1 MLKFIAVCLN
11 LHFALALQRMNGMN
25 VYPEGISVFG
35 LFFIVAMI
43 GGCVYCYLKCCRGR
57 GNQGGRNRGGWFGDN
72 SSDASDRYFINN
84 SAIMKEDHRL
94 HLTTLIKCMLVHLLK
109 GPTATIL
116 LHLPHVKDLHLALQ
130 TTCLE
135 QQTSIIEII
144 DGRVPIILPKSNLVK
159 IVDFVTNTQDTVNSQ
174 ESC

>member
-1 MLKFIAVCLN
+1 MT
-11 LHFALALQRMNGMN
+11 
-25 VYPEGISVFG
+25 
-35 LFFIVAMI
+35 
-43 GGCVYCYLKCCRGR
+43 
-57 GNQGGRNRGGWFGDN
+57 
-72 SSDASDRYFINN
+72 
-84 SAIMKEDHRL
+84 EDHRL
-94 HLTTLIKCMLVHLLK
+94 RLTTLIQCMLVHLK

-116 LHLPHVKDLHLALQ
+116 LHLHVKDLHLALQ

-144 DGRVPIILPKSNLVK
+144 DGRVPIILPKDNLVK